1 MFTLRIENARG
12 EFKEFTHDQG
22 NYYVVGITGL
32 AYPNTVVNTA
42 TGGGVDGS
50 FHNSSRVEQR
60 NLVIDI
66 VLNGDIE
73 TNRQQLYRFFNIKKP
88 CTIYFKN
95 ANRDVKIIGYVE
107 ILDGDFFV
115 QRERMQISIICPRPY
130 FEDMN
135 AIEAEISTSLSEF
148 EFPFSINFNQP
159 VPFSELSDI
168 PSVILDN
175 TGDADV
181 GFIAQIEVR
190 ESIDRLAIINNTT
203 VEQFV
208 LDLTNVGVREGCVIT
223 LDTRTGHMG
232 VSVTLMGITLNL
244 INYIVDGSKW
254 LKLLPGENELT
265 FTCSGGYDAVNIY
278 FTLTALYGGV

>member
-22 NYYVVGITGL
+22 NYYVVGIQGL
-32 AYPNTVVNTA
+32 AYPPTNVNTA

-50 FHNSSRVEQR
+50 FHNSSRVQQR

-88 CTIYFKN
+88 CTIYFSN
-95 ANRDVKIIGYVE
+95 ANRNVKITGYVE
-107 ILDGDFFV
+107 VLDGDFFV

-130 FEDMN
+130 FEDMD
-135 AIEAEISTSLSEF
+135 AIEAEISTSLSMF
-148 EFPFSINFNQP
+148 EFPFSINFNNP
-159 VPFSELSDI
+159 IPISELTDE
-168 PSVILDN
+168 PTATLNN

-181 GFIAQIEVR
+181 GFTAEIEVK
-190 ESIDRLAIINNTT
+190 ESITSFALINSTT
-203 VEQFV
+203 TEQFA
-208 LDLTNVGVREGCVIT
+208 LDLTNVGVTSGHTIY
-223 LDTRTGHMG
+223 LDTRTGQMG
-232 VSVTLMGITLNL
+232 VRVETGIVSLNL

-254 LKLLPGENELT
+254 LKLIPGENELT
-265 FTCSGGYDAVNIY
+265 FTCSGGYDAAEIRFN
-278 FTLTALYGGV
+278 LTALYGGV